1 MTRISPPSLS
11 RNGEVGTTEPSI
23 AELRE
28 IAVESFAAAVGKVCE
43 QARAKEVTFRAVEL
57 EVRDAANA
65 VGRALLVLFLALREE
80 QVMEALPGGR
90 QLGVGRSFRRAPSI
104 ARNLTTLFGVVRY
117 WRTYMREVGSG
128 KRSGYHPLDLSLGL
142 GVDRF
147 SWNVLS
153 RAVRLATEL
162 SFARAKHVLGEFIP
176 NAPSTEVLERATLGF
191 GAHAEAFFSSQA
203 APDDDGEVLII
214 EIDGKAVPTATESE
228 LMKRRGKRPRG
239 TKTTS
244 PRHRGRKK
252 RARHPKGPRRKKGDK
267 SKNGKG
273 GTMVVMYTLRRVG
286 TRRLE
291 GPVNRRHY
299 VTFASKRTAFAFA
312 RAQADKRGF
321 GPDAGR
327 QVELLTD
334 GDNDLARFGA
344 EYLPHARHTIDAYHV
359 FERLWQAAAVLFVEG
374 SDEAKSWVDEQ
385 KHHLFH
391 DDPEAVLLELQRRY
405 ELIPKTGPGTKK
417 KRERLAISR
426 TYLAKRVEQIRYGIR
441 TRRDLPIG
449 TGIVEGAIK
458 FILAKRCD
466 HGGMRWIKER
476 VQAVAQ
482 LRCIDANGDWNTFVD
497 FVHQR
502 QRTEALLNNTPA
514 RLQQPAA
521 EPLRYA
527 A

>member
-1 MTRISPPSLS
+1 
-11 RNGEVGTTEPSI
+11 
-23 AELRE
+23 
-28 IAVESFAAAVGKVCE
+28 
-43 QARAKEVTFRAVEL
+43 
-57 EVRDAANA
+57 
-65 VGRALLVLFLALREE
+65 
-80 QVMEALPGGR
+80 
-90 QLGVGRSFRRAPSI
+90 
-104 ARNLTTLFGVVRY
+104 
-117 WRTYMREVGSG
+117 
-128 KRSGYHPLDLSLGL
+128 
-142 GVDRF
+142 
-147 SWNVLS
+147 
-153 RAVRLATEL
+153 
-162 SFARAKHVLGEFIP
+162 
-176 NAPSTEVLERATLGF
+176 
-191 GAHAEAFFSSQA
+191 
-203 APDDDGEVLII
+203 
-214 EIDGKAVPTATESE
+214 
-228 LMKRRGKRPRG
+228 
-239 TKTTS
+239 
-244 PRHRGRKK
+244 
-252 RARHPKGPRRKKGDK
+252 
-267 SKNGKG
+267 
-273 GTMVVMYTLRRVG
+273 MVVMYTLRRVG

-291 GPVNRRHY
+291 GPINRKHY
-299 VTFASKRTAFAFA
+299 VTFASKRTAFVFA

-359 FERLWQAAAVLFVEG
+359 FERLWQAAAVLFAEG
-374 SDEAKSWVDEQ
+374 SDVAKSWVREQ
-385 KHHLFH
+385 KHHLFQ

-405 ELIPKTGPGTKK
+405 DLVPKTGPETKK

-426 TYLAKRVEQIRYGIR
+426 TYLAKRVDKIRYGIR

-497 FVHQR
+497 FVHER

-514 RLQQPAA
+514 RLQQPVA
-521 EPLRYA
+521 EPLHYA